1 LGKEYIVHI
10 DTFEMERMQVLYE
23 NIVDYNLSESGVL
36 PLKLSELLDGQGDPE
51 IFLNQELC
59 YPEADGSPLLRERI
73 AQFYPDCKPSNIT
86 VINGG
91 SEANYVS
98 LWTLLEKGRRLA
110 FMLPN
115 YMQGWGL
122 GRAFAEG
129 VDTFHLVLREEN
141 GQRRWALDVDELRQV
156 VTPKTN
162 VILVTN
168 PNNPTGAVLNE
179 DEMEVIVET
188 ARRVGAWIISDEIYR
203 GAEVE
208 GDTSPTF
215 WGRYEK
221 VVVTS
226 GLSKAFALPGLRIG
240 WAVAPEEMI
249 EQIWIHHDY
258 VTTTPGLLNDRLAA
272 IAMEPVRRE
281 AILARNRRIIQA
293 NLSVMEEWMN
303 EYSHL
308 FHYTRPVAGAIAYFE
323 YDFPINSTD
332 LINRLRKEKSV
343 LLVPGDQLGLDKGIR
358 VGFGYDIQKT
368 MKGLALME
376 EMVRRLV

>member
-1 LGKEYIVHI
+1 MHI
-10 DTFEMERMQVLYE
+10 DKFEMMRMECLYE
-23 NIVDYNLSESGVL
+23 NVVDYNLTETGIL
-36 PLKLSELLDGQGDPE
+36 PMKLTELLEGQWDVE
-51 IFLNQELC
+51 NFLNQVLW
-59 YPEADGSPLLRERI
+59 YPESNGSLLLRKRI

-86 VINGG
+86 VMNGG
-91 SEANYVS
+91 SEANYLS
-98 LWTLLEKGRRLA
+98 LWTLLEKRRRLA
-110 FMLPN
+110 CMLPN

-122 GRAFAEG
+122 GRAYAEG
-129 VDTFHLVLREEN
+129 VDTFHLVLREED
-141 GQRRWALDVDELRQV
+141 GQRRWALEVDELRQV

-179 DEMEVIVET
+179 DEMEAVVET
-188 ARRVGAWIISDEIYR
+188 ARSVGAWIISDEIYR

-240 WAVAPEEMI
+240 WVVAPEELI
-249 EQIWIHHDY
+249 EQVWIRHDY
-258 VTTTPGLLNDRLAA
+258 VTTTPGFLNDRLAA
-272 IAMEPVRRE
+272 IAMEPARRE
-281 AILARNRRIIQA
+281 AILARTRKIIQT
-293 NLSVMEEWMN
+293 NLPLLDEWMN

-308 FHYTRPVAGAIAYFE
+308 FNYTRPVAGAVAYFE
-323 YDFPINSTD
+323 YDFPINSTT
-332 LINRLRKEKSV
+332 LIDRLRKESSL
-343 LLVPGDQLGLDKGIR
+343 LLVPGEQFGLEKGIR

-368 MKGLALME
+368 LRGLALME
-376 EMVRRLV
+376 EMVRRIV

>member
-1 LGKEYIVHI
+1 MHI
-10 DTFEMERMQVLYE
+10 DKFEMERMQVQYE
-23 NIVDYNLSESGVL
+23 NVVDYNLSESGVL

-73 AQFYPDCKPSNIT
+73 AQFYPDCRPSNIT
-86 VINGG
+86 VINGA

-122 GRAFAEG
+122 GRAYAEG

-179 DEMEVIVET
+179 DEMEVVVET
-188 ARRVGAWIISDEIYR
+188 ARRVGAWIISDETYR

-258 VTTTPGLLNDRLAA
+258 VTTTPGFLNDRLAA

-281 AILARNRRIIQA
+281 AILARTRKIIRS
-293 NLSVMEEWMN
+293 NLPLLEEWLN

-308 FHYTRPVAGAIAYFE
+308 FHYARPVAGAIAYFE
-323 YDFPINSTD
+323 YDFPINSTT
-332 LINRLRKEKSV
+332 LIDRLRMESSV
-343 LLVPGDQLGLDKGIR
+343 LLVPGEQFGLDKGIR
-358 VGFGYDIQKT
+358 VGFGYDIRKT

-376 EMVRRLV
+376 EMVRGLV

>member
-1 LGKEYIVHI
+1 MHI
-10 DTFEMERMQVLYE
+10 DKFEMERMQVQYE
-23 NIVDYNLSESGVL
+23 NAVDYNLSESGVL

-110 FMLPN
+110 FMVPN

-122 GRAFAEG
+122 GRAYAEG

-162 VILVTN
+162 VIMITN
-168 PNNPTGAVLNE
+168 PNNPTGAVLTE
-179 DEMEVIVET
+179 DEMEVVVET
-188 ARRVGAWIISDEIYR
+188 ARRVGAWIIADEIYR

-226 GLSKAFALPGLRIG
+226 GLSKAFALPGLRLG
-240 WAVAPEEMI
+240 WAVAPEELI

-281 AILARNRRIIQA
+281 AILARNRKIIQA
-293 NLSVMEEWMN
+293 NLSVMEEWLT
-303 EYSHL
+303 EYNHL
-308 FHYTRPVAGAIAYFE
+308 FRYARPVAGAIAYFE
-323 YDFPINSTD
+323 YDLPINSTD
-332 LINRLRKEKSV
+332 LIDRLRIEKSV
-343 LLVPGDQLGLDKGIR
+343 LLVPGDQFGLDKGIR

-368 MKGLALME
+368 LKGLVMME
-376 EMVRRLV
+376 EIVRRLV

>member
-1 LGKEYIVHI
+1 MHI
-10 DTFEMERMQVLYE
+10 DKFEMERMQVQYE
-23 NIVDYNLSESGVL
+23 NVVDYNLSESGVL

-86 VINGG
+86 VINGA

-122 GRAFAEG
+122 GRAYAEG

-179 DEMEVIVET
+179 DEMEVVVET
-188 ARRVGAWIISDEIYR
+188 ARRVGAWIISDETYR

-215 WGRYEK
+215 WGRYER

-258 VTTTPGLLNDRLAA
+258 VTTTPGFLNDRLAA

-281 AILARNRRIIQA
+281 AILARTRKIIRS
-293 NLSVMEEWMN
+293 NLPLLEEWLN

-308 FHYTRPVAGAIAYFE
+308 FHYARPVAGAIAYFE
-323 YDFPINSTD
+323 YDFPINSTT
-332 LINRLRKEKSV
+332 LIDRLRMESSV
-343 LLVPGDQLGLDKGIR
+343 LLVPGEQFGLDKGIR

-376 EMVRRLV
+376 EMVRGLV

>member
-1 LGKEYIVHI
+1 
-10 DTFEMERMQVLYE
+10 M
-23 NIVDYNLSESGVL
+23 
-36 PLKLSELLDGQGDPE
+36 
-51 IFLNQELC
+51 
-59 YPEADGSPLLRERI
+59 
-73 AQFYPDCKPSNIT
+73 
-86 VINGG
+86 
-91 SEANYVS
+91 
-98 LWTLLEKGRRLA
+98 LEQGRRLA

-122 GRAFAEG
+122 GRAYAEG

-141 GQRRWALDVDELRQV
+141 GQRRWALDVDEFRQV

-162 VILVTN
+162 AILVTN

-179 DEMEVIVET
+179 DEMEVVVET
-188 ARRVGAWIISDEIYR
+188 AGRVGAWIISDEIYR

-240 WAVAPEEMI
+240 WVVAPEEMI

-258 VTTTPGLLNDRLAA
+258 VTTTPGLLNDGLAA

-308 FHYTRPVAGAIAYFE
+308 FHYTRPVSGAIAYFE
-323 YDFPINSTD
+323 YDFPINSTT
-332 LINRLRKEKSV
+332 LIDRLRKESSV
-343 LLVPGDQLGLDKGIR
+343 LLVPGEHFGLDKGIR

-376 EMVRRLV
+376 EMVRKLLQSGGV

>member
-1 LGKEYIVHI
+1 MHI
-10 DTFEMERMQVLYE
+10 DKFEMERMQVLYE
-23 NIVDYNLSESGVL
+23 NAVDYNLSESGVS
-36 PLKLSELLDGQGDPE
+36 PLKLSVLLDGQGDPE
-51 IFLNQELC
+51 KFLNQELC
-59 YPEADGSPLLRERI
+59 YPEAVGSPLLRERI

-122 GRAFAEG
+122 GRAYAKG
-129 VDTFHLVLREEN
+129 VDSFRLALREDN
-141 GQRRWALDVDELRQV
+141 GGRRWALDVDELRQA

-168 PNNPTGAVLNE
+168 PNNPTGAVLTE
-179 DEMEVIVET
+179 DEMDVVVET
-188 ARRVGAWIISDEIYR
+188 ARSVGAWILADEIYR

-226 GLSKAFALPGLRIG
+226 GLSKAFALPGLRLG
-240 WAVAPEEMI
+240 WVVAPEELL

-272 IAMEPVRRE
+272 IAMEPVRRD
-281 AILARNRRIIQA
+281 AILARTRNIIQA
-293 NLSVMEEWMN
+293 NLSVMDEWMN

-323 YDFPINSTD
+323 YDLPPKATT
-332 LINRLRKEKSV
+332 LIDRLRVDRSV
-343 LLVPGDQLGLDKGIR
+343 LLVPAEHFGLDKGIR
-358 VGFGYDIQKT
+358 VGFGYDIGNT

-376 EMVRRLV
+376 EMVRKLT

>member
-1 LGKEYIVHI
+1 MHI
-10 DTFEMERMQVLYE
+10 DKFEMERMQVQYE
-23 NIVDYNLSESGVL
+23 NVVDYNLSESGVL

-73 AQFYPDCKPSNIT
+73 AQFYPDCRPSNIT
-86 VINGG
+86 VINGA

-122 GRAFAEG
+122 GRAYAEG

-179 DEMEVIVET
+179 DEMEVVVET
-188 ARRVGAWIISDEIYR
+188 ARRVGAWIISDETYR

-215 WGRYEK
+215 WGRYEQ

-258 VTTTPGLLNDRLAA
+258 VTTTPGFLNDRLAA

-281 AILARNRRIIQA
+281 AILARTRKIIRS
-293 NLSVMEEWMN
+293 NLPLLEEWLN

-308 FHYTRPVAGAIAYFE
+308 FHYARPVAGAIAYFE
-323 YDFPINSTD
+323 YDFPINSTT
-332 LINRLRKEKSV
+332 LIDRLRMESSV
-343 LLVPGDQLGLDKGIR
+343 LLVPGEQFGLDKGIR
-358 VGFGYDIQKT
+358 VGFGYDIRKT

-376 EMVRRLV
+376 EMVRGLV

>member
-1 LGKEYIVHI
+1 MHI
-10 DTFEMERMQVLYE
+10 DKFEMERMQVLYE
-23 NIVDYNLSESGVL
+23 NAVDYNLSESGVL
-36 PLKLSELLDGQGDPE
+36 PIKLSELLEGQGDLE
-51 IFLNQELC
+51 AFLNQDLC
-59 YPEADGSPLLRERI
+59 YPEAVGSLLLRERI

-91 SEANYVS
+91 SEANFVS
-98 LWTLLEKGRRLA
+98 LWTLLEKGKRLA
-110 FMLPN
+110 FMVPN

-141 GQRRWALDVDELRQV
+141 GQRRWALNIDELRQA

-168 PNNPTGAVLNE
+168 PNNPTGAVLTE
-179 DEMEVIVET
+179 DEMEVVVET
-188 ARRVGAWIISDEIYR
+188 ARGVGAWILADEIYR

-208 GDTSPTF
+208 GGTTPTF

-226 GLSKAFALPGLRIG
+226 GLSKAFALPGLRLG
-240 WAVAPEEMI
+240 WVVAPEELL

-281 AILARNRRIIQA
+281 AILARTRKIVQA
-293 NLSVMEEWMN
+293 NLSEMDEWMT

-308 FHYTRPVAGAIAYFE
+308 FRYTPPVAGAIAYFD
-323 YDFPINSTD
+323 YDLPINSAT
-332 LINRLRKEKSV
+332 LIDRLRKESSV
-343 LLVPGDQLGLDKGIR
+343 LLVPGEHFGLDKGIR
-358 VGFGYDIQKT
+358 TGFGYDIQKT
-368 MKGLALME
+368 LKGLTLMAD
-376 EMVRRLV
+376 MVQKLA

>member
-1 LGKEYIVHI
+1 MHI
-10 DTFEMERMQVLYE
+10 DKFEMERMQVLYE
-23 NIVDYNLSESGVL
+23 NAVDYNLSESGIS
-36 PLKLSELLDGQGDPE
+36 PIKLSELLDGQGDPE

-59 YPEADGSPLLRERI
+59 YPEAIGSLLLRERI

-98 LWTLLEKGRRLA
+98 LWTLLEKDKRLA
-110 FMLPN
+110 FMVPN

-122 GRAFAEG
+122 GRAYAEG
-129 VDTFHLVLREEN
+129 VDIFHLVLREEN

-162 VILVTN
+162 LILVTN
-168 PNNPTGAVLNE
+168 PNNPTGAVLTE
-179 DEMEVIVET
+179 DEMEVVVET
-188 ARRVGAWIISDEIYR
+188 ARGVGAWILADEIYR

-226 GLSKAFALPGLRIG
+226 GLSKAFALPGLRLG

-281 AILARNRRIIQA
+281 AILARTRKIIQA
-293 NLSVMEEWMN
+293 NLSAMNEWMT

-308 FHYTRPVAGAIAYFE
+308 FHYTPPVAGAIAYFD
-323 YDFPINSTD
+323 YDLPINSAA
-332 LINRLRKEKSV
+332 LIDRLRKESSV
-343 LLVPGDQLGLDKGIR
+343 LLVPGEHFGLDKGIR
-358 VGFGYDIQKT
+358 TGFGYDIQKT
-368 MKGLALME
+368 LKGLTLMAD
-376 EMVRRLV
+376 MVQKLV